1 LVVTVPFEADNVSV
15 ASPTAKVGKVTGGV
29 TGGVTTGAAATFRVR
44 YRVAVAE
51 VESVTITL
59 KV

>member
-1 LVVTVPFEADNVSV
+1 VVTVPLEADKVSV
-15 ASPTAKVGKVTGGV
+15 ASPTAKEGRVTGGV
-29 TGGVTTGAAATFRVR
+29 TGGVTTGAAATFSVR
-44 YRVAVAE
+44 YRVAVAD